1 MHDPKKP
8 LVPQESDAPA
18 QPEKPRTGGFGAFAD
33 VYRARWAA
41 NHPNMRPRG
50 AAEQTGDVPEPTTP
64 PPAQQPDAPATAKPA
79 VRDEKR
85 LPRPGERR

>member
-50 AAEQTGDVPEPTTP
+50 AAEQTGAVSEPATP
-64 PPAQQPDAPATAKPA
+64 PPVQQRSDPA
-79 VRDEKR
+79 VAKQVTRDEKR
-85 LPRPGERR
+85 LPRAGEQP